1 MVPLA
6 VRAVASWPARRWGVA
21 VAAAALTALVVG
33 VPTAVIPTP
42 LFSRAVATPWW
53 AWPTLALT
61 ALLAGLLLAT
71 YVRTADPAGGRLSAA
86 SAASVGSVATVATTA
101 SPTSASSATSGAGSS
116 ATETWVSESPEP
128 PESPGSQEA
137 SARRSSTR
145 LGTVGGA
152 LSFFAVGCPVCNK
165 LVLLALGTSGALT
178 VWQPL
183 QPVLALASLTLLA
196 VATVRRLAG
205 EAACPVAS
213 AA

>member
-6 VRAVASWPARRWGVA
+6 LRAAASWPARRWGVA
-21 VAAAALTALVVG
+21 AAAAALTALAVG

-42 LFSRAVATPWW
+42 LFGRAVATPWW

-71 YVRTADPAGGRLSAA
+71 YVRAADPADDDDRP
-86 SAASVGSVATVATTA
+86 TTA
-101 SPTSASSATSGAGSS
+101 STSANTTAGSS
-116 ATETWVSESPEP
+116 AVEDPD
-128 PESPGSQEA
+128 
-137 SARRSSTR
+137 RRSSTR

-205 EAACPVAS
+205 ETACPVAP

>member
-6 VRAVASWPARRWGVA
+6 LRAAASWPARRWGVA
-21 VAAAALTALVVG
+21 AAAAALTALVVG
-33 VPTAVIPTP
+33 VPTAAIPTP

-71 YVRTADPAGGRLSAA
+71 YVRAPASAA
-86 SAASVGSVATVATTA
+86 SAEEAATRW
-101 SPTSASSATSGAGSS
+101 SST
-116 ATETWVSESPEP
+116 
-128 PESPGSQEA
+128 
-137 SARRSSTR
+137 RRSSTR

-205 EAACPVAS
+205 EAACPVAP